1 MSESLLIEVMPGE
14 IRAAAVRDERV
25 VELFIERRGRE
36 SLVGNVYLGRV
47 ERILDGMDAAFV
59 DIGIGKSGFLGLDGA
74 RTGDPGPRDPEERIG
89 HYLVEGEAVRVQVVK
104 DAVDRKGAQLTR
116 RIAVAGRHLVYT
128 PTQQRIAVSRQIADP
143 DERARLEALVGN
155 AAEPDEGFIV
165 RTAAEGAD
173 GAEIADDA
181 AYLRRLWSE
190 TDARATAASPPS
202 RVHEEPP
209 PLLRLFRDR
218 VGATTEKIVIDSP
231 GGFAAARDYC
241 GRFMP
246 ELKDRLCLHPG
257 PEHVFT
263 AAEVDVEEEIE
274 RALLPRVG
282 LPSGGELVIEATEAL
297 TAVDVNSGRFT
308 GGGRL
313 EDTAF
318 RTNLEAA
325 EEAAL
330 QLRLR
335 NIGGLILIDFI
346 HMNDETSWNRV
357 LETLGN
363 ALAGDRSNVRLI
375 GRTGAGLVEIT
386 RQRRRES
393 LQRMFTE
400 PCAQCGGGGQAITP
414 HSAALVVMRALKRE
428 ALRSRPGPVVVTAAS
443 DVVDMLEGEAAPAMS
458 ELAAILGRR
467 ITLERSPSYGRE
479 TFDIVAGHE

>member
-1 MSESLLIEVMPGE
+1 MGESLLIEVMPGE
-14 IRAAAVRDERV
+14 IRAAAVRDGRV
-25 VELFIERRGRE
+25 VELFVERRGHE

-47 ERILDGMDAAFV
+47 ERVLDGMDAAFV

-74 RTGDPGPRDPEERIG
+74 RTGDPGSRDAKDRIG
-89 HYLVEGEAVRVQVVK
+89 DYVVEGEAVRVQVAK
-104 DAVDRKGAQLTR
+104 DAVERKGAQLTR

-128 PTQQRIAVSRQIADP
+128 PTQQRIAVSRQIADA
-143 DERARLEALVGN
+143 DERARLEALVGD
-155 AAEPDEGFIV
+155 AAEAGDGFIV
-165 RTAAEGAD
+165 RTASEGAEGA
-173 GAEIADDA
+173 ELADDA

-190 TDARATAASPPS
+190 IDARVAAASPPAL
-202 RVHEEPP
+202 VHEEPP

-218 VGATTEKIVIDSP
+218 VGATTDEIVIDSP

-246 ELKDRLCLHPG
+246 KLKDRLRLHAG
-257 PEHVFT
+257 PEHVF
-263 AAEVDVEEEIE
+263 AAAGVEEEVE
-274 RALLPRVG
+274 RALGPRVD

-325 EEAAL
+325 DEAAR

-346 HMNDETSWNRV
+346 HMNEEANWDRV
-357 LETLGN
+357 LEGLGH

-375 GRTGAGLVEIT
+375 GRTAAGLVEIT
-386 RQRRRES
+386 RRRQRES
-393 LQRMFTE
+393 LQRTLTE
-400 PCAQCGGGGQAITP
+400 PCTRCSGDGRVSTP
-414 HSAALVVMRALKRE
+414 RSAALAIMRALKRE
-428 ALRSRPGPVVVTAAS
+428 ARKSKPGPIVVTAAS

-458 ELAAILGRR
+458 ELGTILGRR
-467 ITLERSPSYGRE
+467 IALQRAPSYGRE
-479 TFDIVAGHE
+479 SFDIVAGDE

>member
-14 IRAAAVRDERV
+14 IRAAAVRDGRV
-25 VELFIERRGRE
+25 VELFVERRGYE
-36 SLVGNVYLGRV
+36 SLAGNVYLGRV
-47 ERILDGMDAAFV
+47 ERVLDGMDAAFV

-74 RTGDPGPRDPEERIG
+74 RTGDPGPRDAKDRIG
-89 HYLVEGEAVRVQVVK
+89 DYIVEGEVVRVQVAK

-128 PTQQRIAVSRQIADP
+128 PTQQRIAVSRQIADA
-143 DERARLEALVGN
+143 DERARLEALVGD
-155 AAEPDEGFIV
+155 AAEAGDGFIV
-165 RTAAEGAD
+165 RTASEGAEG
-173 GAEIADDA
+173 GEVADDA
-181 AYLRRLWSE
+181 AYLRWLWSE
-190 TDARATAASPPS
+190 IDARTAAASPPAL
-202 RVHEEPP
+202 VHDEPP

-218 VGATTEKIVIDSP
+218 VGAATDEIVIDSP

-241 GRFMP
+241 SRFMP
-246 ELKDRLCLHPG
+246 KLKDRLRLHSG
-257 PEHVFT
+257 PEHVF
-263 AAEVDVEEEIE
+263 AAAGVEEEIE
-274 RALLPRVG
+274 RALGPRVG

-325 EEAAL
+325 EEAAR

-346 HMNDETSWNRV
+346 HMNEEANWDRV
-357 LETLGN
+357 LAGLGA

-375 GRTGAGLVEIT
+375 GRTAAGLVEIT
-386 RQRRRES
+386 RRRQRES
-393 LQRMFTE
+393 LQRMLTE
-400 PCAQCGGGGQAITP
+400 PCAPCSGDGRVSTP
-414 HSAALVVMRALKRE
+414 HSAALAIMRALKRE
-428 ALRSRPGPVVVTAAS
+428 ARESKPGPIVVTAAS

-458 ELAAILGRR
+458 ELATILGRR
-467 ITLERSPSYGRE
+467 IALQRAPSYGRE

>member
-1 MSESLLIEVMPGE
+1 MGESLLIEVMPGE
-14 IRAAAVRDERV
+14 IRAATVRDERV
-25 VELFIERRGRE
+25 VELFVERRGRE

-74 RTGDPGPRDPEERIG
+74 RTGDSRPRDAKDRIG
-89 HYLVEGEAVRVQVVK
+89 DHIVEGEAVRVQVAK

-143 DERARLEALVGN
+143 DERARLEGLVRD
-155 AAEPDEGFIV
+155 AAEPGDGFIV

-173 GAEIADDA
+173 GAELADDA

-190 TDARATAASPPS
+190 TDARAGAASPPS
-202 RVHEEPP
+202 LVHEEPP

-218 VGATTEKIVIDSP
+218 VGATTDEIVIDSP

-241 GRFMP
+241 ARFMP
-246 ELKDRLCLHPG
+246 KLKDRLRLHSGPG
-257 PEHVFT
+257 HVF
-263 AAEVDVEEEIE
+263 AAAGVEEEIE
-274 RALLPRVG
+274 CALRPRVD

-308 GGGRL
+308 GRGRL

-318 RTNLEAA
+318 QTNLEAA
-325 EEAAL
+325 EEAAR

-346 HMNDETSWNRV
+346 HMNDETNWNRV
-357 LETLGN
+357 LDTLGG
-363 ALAGDRSNVRLI
+363 ALAGDTSNVRLI
-375 GRTGAGLVEIT
+375 GRTAAGLVEIT
-386 RQRRRES
+386 RRRQRES
-393 LQRMFTE
+393 LQSLLTE
-400 PCAQCGGGGQAITP
+400 PCAPCGGDGRVSTP
-414 HSAALVVMRALKRE
+414 HSAALVIMRALKRE
-428 ALRSRPGPVVVTAAS
+428 ARSAKPGPIVVTAAS
-443 DVVDMLEGEAAPAMS
+443 DVVNLLEGEAASAMS
-458 ELAAILGRR
+458 ELATILGRR
-467 ITLERSPSYGRE
+467 IALERSPSYGRE
-479 TFDIVAGHE
+479 SFDIVAGHE

>member
-1 MSESLLIEVMPGE
+1 MGESLLIEVMPGE

-74 RTGDPGPRDPEERIG
+74 RTGDPRPRDAKDRIG
-89 HYLVEGEAVRVQVVK
+89 DHIVEGEAIRVQVAK

-128 PTQQRIAVSRQIADP
+128 PTQKRIAVSRQIADA
-143 DERARLEALVGN
+143 DERARLEGLVRD
-155 AAEPDEGFIV
+155 ASEPDDGFIV
-165 RTAAEGAD
+165 RTAADGAD
-173 GAEIADDA
+173 GAELADDA

-190 TDARATAASPPS
+190 TDARARAASPPS
-202 RVHEEPP
+202 LVHEEPP

-218 VGATTEKIVIDSP
+218 VSASTEEIVIDSP

-246 ELKDRLCLHPG
+246 KLKGRLRLHSGPG
-257 PEHVFT
+257 HVF
-263 AAEVDVEEEIE
+263 AAAGVEEEIE
-274 RALLPRVG
+274 CALRPRVG
-282 LPSGGELVIEATEAL
+282 LPSGGELVIEAIEAL

-308 GGGRL
+308 GRGSL

-325 EEAAL
+325 EEAAR

-346 HMNDETSWNRV
+346 HMNDETNWNRV
-357 LETLGN
+357 LDTLGG
-363 ALAGDRSNVRLI
+363 ALAGDRNNARLI
-375 GRTGAGLVEIT
+375 GRTAAGLVEIT
-386 RQRRRES
+386 RRRQRES
-393 LQRMFTE
+393 LQRLLTE
-400 PCAQCGGGGQAITP
+400 PCAPCGGDGRVSTP
-414 HSAALVVMRALKRE
+414 HSAALVIMRALKRE
-428 ALRSRPGPVVVTAAS
+428 ASGARPGPIVVTAAS
-443 DVVDMLEGEAAPAMS
+443 DVVDFLEGEAASAMS

-467 ITLERSPSYGRE
+467 IALERSPTCGRE
-479 TFDIVAGHE
+479 TFDIVAGHD

>member
-1 MSESLLIEVMPGE
+1 MGESLLIEVMPGE
-14 IRAAAVRDERV
+14 IRAAAVRDGRI
-25 VELFIERRGRE
+25 VELFVERRGHE

-47 ERILDGMDAAFV
+47 ERVLDGMDAAFV

-74 RTGDPGPRDPEERIG
+74 RTGDHGPRDAKDRIG
-89 HYLVEGEAVRVQVVK
+89 DYVVEGEAVRVQVAK

-128 PTQQRIAVSRQIADP
+128 PTQQRIAVSRQIADA
-143 DERARLEALVGN
+143 DERARLEALVGD
-155 AAEPDEGFIV
+155 AAEAGDGFIV
-165 RTAAEGAD
+165 RTASEGAEGA
-173 GAEIADDA
+173 ELADDA

-190 TDARATAASPPS
+190 IDARVAAASPPAL
-202 RVHEEPP
+202 VHEEPP

-218 VGATTEKIVIDSP
+218 VGAATEEIIVDSP

-246 ELKDRLCLHPG
+246 KLKDRLCLHSE
-257 PEHVFT
+257 PEHVF
-263 AAEVDVEEEIE
+263 AAAGVEEEIE
-274 RALLPRVG
+274 RALGPRVG

-325 EEAAL
+325 EEAAR

-346 HMNDETSWNRV
+346 HMNEEANWDRV
-357 LETLGN
+357 LEGLGA

-375 GRTGAGLVEIT
+375 GRTAAGLVEIT
-386 RQRRRES
+386 RRRQRES
-393 LQRMFTE
+393 LQRMLTE
-400 PCAQCGGGGQAITP
+400 PCAPCSGDGRVSTP
-414 HSAALVVMRALKRE
+414 HSAALAVMRALKRE
-428 ALRSRPGPVVVTAAS
+428 ARESRLGPIVVTAAS

-458 ELAAILGRR
+458 ELATILGRR
-467 ITLERSPSYGRE
+467 IALQRAPSYGRE

>member
-1 MSESLLIEVMPGE
+1 MGESLLIEVMPGE
-14 IRAAAVRDERV
+14 IRAAAVKNERV
-25 VELFIERRGRE
+25 AELFIERRGRE

-74 RTGDPGPRDPEERIG
+74 RIDDPGPRNARDRIG
-89 HYLVEGEAVRVQVVK
+89 DYIVEGAAVRVQVAK
-104 DAVDRKGAQLTR
+104 DALDRKGAQLTR
-116 RIAVAGRHLVYT
+116 RLAVAGRHLVYT
-128 PTQQRIAVSRQIADP
+128 PTQQRIAVSRQIADAE
-143 DERARLEALVGN
+143 ERARLEALVGD
-155 AAEPDEGFIV
+155 AAEAGDGFIV
-165 RTAAEGAD
+165 RTASEGAH
-173 GAEIADDA
+173 GAELADDA

-190 TDARATAASPPS
+190 IDARSAAASPPAL
-202 RVHEEPP
+202 VHEEPP

-218 VGATTEKIVIDSP
+218 VGTTTDEIVIDSP

-246 ELKDRLCLHPG
+246 RLKDRLRLHSG
-257 PEHVFT
+257 PEHVF
-263 AAEVDVEEEIE
+263 AAAGVEEEIE
-274 RALLPRVG
+274 RALRPHVG

-297 TAVDVNSGRFT
+297 TAIDVNSGRFT

-325 EEAAL
+325 EEAAR

-346 HMNDETSWNRV
+346 HMNDETNWKRV
-357 LETLGN
+357 LDTLRG
-363 ALAGDRSNVRLI
+363 ALAGDRGNVRLI
-375 GRTGAGLVEIT
+375 GRTAAGLVEIT
-386 RQRRRES
+386 RRRKRES
-393 LQRMFTE
+393 LQRMLTE
-400 PCAQCGGGGQAITP
+400 PCAPCSGGGRVSTP
-414 HSAALVVMRALKRE
+414 HSGALAVMRALKRE
-428 ALRSRPGPVVVTAAS
+428 ARNSKPGPIVVTAAS

-458 ELAAILGRR
+458 ELATILGRR
-467 ITLERSPSYGRE
+467 IALQRAPSYGRE